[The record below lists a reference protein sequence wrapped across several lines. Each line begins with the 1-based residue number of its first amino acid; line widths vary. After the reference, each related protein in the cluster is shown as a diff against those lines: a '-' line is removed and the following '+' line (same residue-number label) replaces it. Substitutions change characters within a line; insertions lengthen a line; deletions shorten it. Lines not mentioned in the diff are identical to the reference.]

1 MAEQPLSSDHE
12 TALAPSAPGQR
23 APPEMPRARRWPW
36 SGITLVRL
44 AVLIAA
50 GVIVVLFATQWDRWV
65 GLAVR
70 QVTDDAY
77 VRGDITPLSAQIEGY
92 VRRVPVDDFQR
103 VKKGQVLVEIEDD
116 NYRARVAQAE
126 ADLQAAKA
134 EARGIEAEAMS
145 RRWKL
150 QRAVEDLDNQI
161 ALLHAR
167 VAALDKDKAVLTL
180 AQIDFNRAKQL
191 LGTPAESRQQYDRAQ
206 KTLSTADAQV
216 NEDLAEVYQAR
227 ASLGLPAQP
236 SNGEDL
242 SQVPPDLDET
252 FSSVLAARAD
262 LIQSAAELGVIHS
275 YAQSPQQM
283 LDEFAKRGDVD
294 RYFAQLTTEA
304 PAVKQAEAKLDL
316 AKTNLGY
323 TRITAPANGEVS
335 ERDVRAGQY
344 VHAGTQVITVVPLDN
359 VWVVANYKETQL
371 THVAIGQRA
380 EIRVDTFPGIVID
393 AMVDSVAPASGA
405 QFSLLPP
412 DNATGNFTKV
422 VQRIPVKLRI
432 SPDNPL
438 AGKLRPGM
446 SVVATILTDTTPPL
460 P

>member
-12 TALAPSAPGQR
+12 AASVLSAPEQR
-23 APPEMPRARRWPW
+23 APPDMPRARRRPW

-44 AVLIAA
+44 VVLIAA

-77 VRGDITPLSAQIEGY
+77 VRGDITPLSAQVEGY

-103 VKKGQVLVEIEDD
+103 VKEGELLVQIEDD
-116 NYRARVAQAE
+116 DYRARVAQAE

-134 EARGIEAEAMS
+134 EARGIEAEARS

-150 QRAVEDLDNQI
+150 QRAVEDLNNQI

-167 VAALDKDKAVLTL
+167 VAALDKSKAVLTL
-180 AQIDFNRAKQL
+180 AQIDFSRAKQL
-191 LGTPAESRQQYDRAQ
+191 LGTPAESRQEYDRAQ
-206 KTLSTADAQV
+206 RALSTADAQV
-216 NEDLAEVYQAR
+216 NEALAQVYQAR
-227 ASLGLPAQP
+227 VSLGLPAQP
-236 SNGEDL
+236 TADEYL
-242 SQVPPDLDET
+242 SQVPPDLDQT
-252 FSSVLAARAD
+252 FSSVLEAQAD
-262 LIQSAAELGVIHS
+262 LIQSAARLGVVHS
-275 YAQSPQQM
+275 FDQSPKLM
-283 LDEFAKRGDVD
+283 LEQFEKLGDID

-316 AKTNLGY
+316 AKINLGY

-335 ERDVRAGQY
+335 ERDVRVGQY
-344 VHAGTQVITVVPLDN
+344 VHAGSQVITVVPVDN

-393 AMVDSVAPASGA
+393 AMVDSIAPASGA

-432 SPDNPL
+432 ASDNPL

-446 SVVATILTDTTPPL
+446 SVVTTILTDTTPP